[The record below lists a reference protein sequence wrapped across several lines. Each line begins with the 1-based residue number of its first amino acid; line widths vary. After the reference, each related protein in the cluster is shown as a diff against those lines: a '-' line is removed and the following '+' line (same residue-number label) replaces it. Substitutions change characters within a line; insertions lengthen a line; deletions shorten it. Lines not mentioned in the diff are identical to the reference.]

1 MPWVGKC
8 SDVWVPLCLWSV
20 VEDAEVMPNEPG
32 IGSSNGRKLR
42 HVTFKL
48 DNKETAHT
56 NMNDNG
62 PHGVWSSKIDSTF
75 VY

>member
-1 MPWVGKC
+1 MCGC
-8 SDVWVPLCLWSV
+8 LCVYGPV

-48 DNKETAHT
+48 ELELVK
-56 NMNDNG
+56 MSNG
-62 PHGVWSSKIDSTF
+62 EIMLQILLHAC
-75 VY
+75 